1 MNNTTTLTKNQAYD
15 IAKIAEPFLNSVL
28 NPWDIDGDY
37 PVKVSTIYKEI
48 MNDPAGFRN
57 YIFDIVSENALSFYE
72 AGLANDILS
81 ALCDATGE
89 EHF

>member
-1 MNNTTTLTKNQAYD
+1 MNSTKTITKNQAYD
-15 IAKIAEPFLNSVL
+15 IAKIAEPFLNMVL

-57 YIFDIVSENALSFYE
+57 YIGEIVSEQELSWGDI
-72 AGLANDILS
+72 ALANDILS